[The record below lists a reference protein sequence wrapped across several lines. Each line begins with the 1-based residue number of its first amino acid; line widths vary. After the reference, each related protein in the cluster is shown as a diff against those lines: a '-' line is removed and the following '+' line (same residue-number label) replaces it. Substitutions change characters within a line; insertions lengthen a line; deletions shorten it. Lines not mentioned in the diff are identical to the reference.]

1 MPSQFSFQVSVEVG
15 DDLKQIGSELKALT
29 LEASQRAEEAGGNG
43 IMAGLATAADHLGR
57 NAHLLKSH
65 LQSQTSQSKSH
76 AKELGKYFRKHGR
89 EFVAAG
95 ARTAMWQPPLM
106 TATARKARYQPY
118 RAFKLLSLGT
128 SPSRQVLNSRFA
140 SLRSN
145 ATAPEYTGYSTSRWK
160 HYCIND

>member
-65 LQSQTSQSKSH
+65 FQSQTSQSKSH
-76 AKELGKYFRKHGR
+76 AKELGKYFRKHGP

-95 ARTAMWQPPLM
+95 ARKSWNRDVAASADDRNSEKSTISTLQSFQAPQPGDISVEASVEFTFCITPLQC
-106 TATARKARYQPY
+106 YG
-118 RAFKLLSLGT
+118 S
-128 SPSRQVLNSRFA
+128 
-140 SLRSN
+140 
-145 ATAPEYTGYSTSRWK
+145 
-160 HYCIND
+160 